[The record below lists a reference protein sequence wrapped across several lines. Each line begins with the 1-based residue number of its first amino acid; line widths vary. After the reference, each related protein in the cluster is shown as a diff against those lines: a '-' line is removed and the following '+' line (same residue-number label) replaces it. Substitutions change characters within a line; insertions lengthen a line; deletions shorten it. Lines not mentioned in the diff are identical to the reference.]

1 MGKIIT
7 INRQFGSGGHEI
19 ARKVAEKTGFKLY
32 DKEIIIETAKAKG
45 ISEELVNYFDEKP
58 IDKFGLL
65 TTTNAIPIVNPTIPL
80 EQQIY
85 LAQREIMIEAAK
97 ENDCIFVG
105 RCANYIFEDEKDLLS
120 IFVTAP
126 LDTRVKRKMEILK
139 LNYNQTKKEIIKQ
152 DKKRKEYYKFYT
164 GYNWE
169 NPLNYDYVINS
180 GKLGI
185 EESVESILKLIQ
197 ERYD

>member
-7 INRQFGSGGHEI
+7 ISRQFGSGGHEI
-19 ARKVAEKTGFKLY
+19 AQKVAEKTGFKLY
-32 DKEIIIETAKAKG
+32 DKEIIIETAKTKG
-45 ISEELVNYFDEKP
+45 ISEELVKYFDEKP

-65 TTTNAIPIVNPTIPL
+65 TTTNAIPIINPSIPL

-85 LAQREIMIEAAK
+85 LAQREIMIEATK
-97 ENDCIFVG
+97 DNDCIFVG
-105 RCANYIFEDEKDLLS
+105 RCANYIFENENDLLS
-120 IFVTAP
+120 IFVMAP
-126 LDTRVKRKMEILK
+126 LDTRIKRKMKILN
-139 LNYNQTKKEIIKQ
+139 LNYNKTKKEIIKQ

-164 GYNWE
+164 GRNWD

-185 EESVESILKLIQ
+185 DESVESIIKLIQ